1 MASATNKRNNTDNKT
16 RRKEMQ
22 HRERGEQMTCVRLL
36 GAFNDVVAIQLEDKK
51 KRKKI
56 IIPKDPPL

>member
-1 MASATNKRNNTDNKT
+1 
-16 RRKEMQ
+16 MQ

-36 GAFNDVVAIQLEDKK
+36 GAFSDVVAIQLEDKK